1 MNLPLPDDASVRR
14 PRVHRSPARLTVCV
28 LLLLGN
34 LAEMVMIFLFSNED
48 KTQSGDRSDKVT
60 EAIAPVVVP
69 GYEKLPAE
77 EQTKIVERL
86 GMPVRKL
93 AHMTEYAVLAILLG
107 ALLVAWEDRNWRRP
121 AIRWAVP
128 AVFCLLYATSDEIH
142 QIFSNRGASVL
153 DVMIDVVG
161 ALLGLCLLWG
171 ISALVRRLRHSTYS

>member
-28 LLLLGN
+28 LLLLGI

-77 EQTKIVERL
+77 EQTEIVERL

-107 ALLVAWEDRNWRRP
+107 ALPSA
-121 AIRWAVP
+121 
-128 AVFCLLYATSDEIH
+128 
-142 QIFSNRGASVL
+142 
-153 DVMIDVVG
+153 
-161 ALLGLCLLWG
+161 GLCRLC
-171 ISALVRRLRHSTYS
+171 SACCMPPLTKFIRYSRTGARPCWTS

>member
-14 PRVHRSPARLTVCV
+14 PRIHRSPARLTVCV
-28 LLLLGN
+28 LLLLGI

-69 GYEKLPAE
+69 GYEKLPA
-77 EQTKIVERL
+77 VERL

-107 ALLVAWEDRNWRRP
+107 ALLVAWEDRTWRRP

>member
-1 MNLPLPDDASVRR
+1 
-14 PRVHRSPARLTVCV
+14 
-28 LLLLGN
+28 
-34 LAEMVMIFLFSNED
+34 
-48 KTQSGDRSDKVT
+48 
-60 EAIAPVVVP
+60 
-69 GYEKLPAE
+69 
-77 EQTKIVERL
+77 
-86 GMPVRKL
+86 MPVRKL

-121 AIRWAVP
+121 AIRWLVP

>member
-28 LLLLGN
+28 LLLLGI

-121 AIRWAVP
+121 AIRWA
-128 AVFCLLYATSDEIH
+128 TSDEIH

>member
-28 LLLLGN
+28 LLLLGI

-77 EQTKIVERL
+77 EQTEIVERL
-86 GMPVRKL
+86 GM
-93 AHMTEYAVLAILLG
+93 LAILLG